1 MYLRVSGKNI
11 NFNDKK
17 IKKSI
22 FYKNKTINNI
32 EDINVNNILL
42 SKKETYGKK
51 THLNTLLD
59 IMKMML
65 LDRYA

>member
-1 MYLRVSGKNI
+1 MSGKNI
-11 NFNDKK
+11 NFNDEK

-22 FYKNKTINNI
+22 FYKNKVINNI
-32 EDINVNNILL
+32 EDITVNNILV
-42 SKKETYGKK
+42 SKKKNHMVIK

-59 IMKMML
+59 VMIMIL